1 MSKRNVL
8 WMFVL
13 ILVIGICGCGKKNNS
28 IAAGLLGKDKTSK
41 AIAYF
46 QNGDELMYRKDYEDA
61 ESEYLI
67 ANFYNYSIFQDSDVI
82 IDADNNYLY
91 YKVPMEDMYGRL
103 YRVDTNSLTK
113 NQENPGELVE
123 ENVVRNNLKFAGEGI
138 LFQKY
143 ENEVWTLYYSCPGE
157 NAKQILNGDVVDY
170 FINEEDIYVVE
181 KIDADEH
188 ADNLFNLWRY
198 NIKTDECE
206 KIEQNVKSVIRAK
219 NETEVMLYS
228 KRENDGRTLYS
239 IKKNGEIVRYI
250 ENVKTYRNESDDE
263 TIDILFSRD
272 AGNKKADVYQYDGN
286 TETLLESEVETS
298 HIPINAFGYVK
309 DGQIYVYINKT
320 FLRLSLNIDL
330 ENKSSMDIE
339 GILENGNLVVR
350 YDIPHKDLNDPF
362 KYNYAILKVENGTI
376 VSEKLLAANCDG
388 DSGVIIDSSSDDKKI
403 YLYANTYERSSE
415 HQLSIIDAEENLKP
429 IDTDFSQGYI
439 DGVDIYSLK
448 GEESGNMRE
457 IIYGTLYGRGRIEK
471 YKNLST
477 LSMIHFGE
485 DIIEESVLDNQVE
498 QVVFAENGAVFYI
511 SKGDLLRVDQGE
523 KVRMLPKVSYV
534 WATRK
539 KLKKI
544 GGKVQDT
551 KIYDGR

>member
-13 ILVIGICGCGKKNNS
+13 ILVIGICGCGNKNNS
-28 IAAGLLGKDKTSK
+28 IASGLLGKGKTSK

-46 QNGDELMYRKDYEDA
+46 QNDDELMYRKDYEDA

-67 ANFYNYSIFQDSDVI
+67 TNFYNYSIFWDSDVT

-123 ENVVRNNLKFAGEGI
+123 ENVVRDDLQFAGEGI

-170 FINEEDIYVVE
+170 FINEDDIYIVE
-181 KIDADEH
+181 KINADEH
-188 ADNLFNLWRY
+188 ADNLLNLWRY

-206 KIEQNVKSVIRAK
+206 KIEQNVKSVMRAK

-250 ENVKTYRNESDDE
+250 EDAKTYRNESGNE

-272 AGNKKADVYQYDGN
+272 IGDKKIDVCRYDGN
-286 TETLLESEVETS
+286 TETLLESGVEERVF
-298 HIPINAFGYVK
+298 PVEFYGYVK
-309 DGQIYVYINKT
+309 DGQTYVYVNKD
-320 FLRLSLNIDL
+320 FLRLTPNIDL
-330 ENKSSMDIE
+330 ENKASIY
-339 GILENGNLVVR
+339 IKAVLENGNFIIR
-350 YDIPHKDLNDPF
+350 YENRNKDLNDDF
-362 KYNYAILKVENGTI
+362 KYNYAILKVENGAI
-376 VSEKLLAANCDG
+376 VGEKLLAANCDS
-388 DSGVIIDSSSDDKKI
+388 DSGVIVDSSSDDKKI

-415 HQLSIIDAEENLKP
+415 HQLSMIDAEENLKS

-439 DGVDIYSLK
+439 DGADIYSLK
-448 GEESGNMRE
+448 GEESGNMLE
-457 IIYGTLYGRGRIEK
+457 IIYGTLYGRGRIEE

-477 LSMIHFGE
+477 LSLIHFGE
-485 DIIEESVLDNQVE
+485 DIIEETVLDNQVE